1 MDESEFSDEYIVL
14 KSIVEGEYENDVEVG
29 DNMEVKHFNQNSPGK
44 TFIKLTFEEREFLK
58 LIDDLSEYDMD
69 DAVELL
75 NIRSYY
81 YREPREYLSWDSA
94 EDDFKEGYH
103 FGQFDEVNL
112 GILKELIKYS
122 PNVENIE
129 DSGGIANFLLD
140 HDKEWGYDVSNM
152 ITEYQNRYNECME
165 DGLVDLVKS
174 ELSDILNP
182 YNIVEKELLTEY
194 VTIASNLVRL
204 YEETDSQNLSIKEL
218 IEKLITNL
226 DRSFGNYTED
236 VWNVG
241 CQNFDRET
249 YNKDVNYYLKRVLE
263 KVESSFEDGEA
274 DLEGYERIMKYIKK
288 LPHVKHINIH
298 GVNWYPIPTMEGYSF
313 TIKNVNVVNG
323 VTIIVRSNSGGSNE
337 TRRLSFEDFPTFIE
351 NYKLFE
357 SKKIKGIIREQLE
370 STVNNQIFNFIKTLP
385 PIKEKQP
392 INYLKNEINKHNRV
406 SGDNI
411 NLESVLKAGL
421 TKNPNFRIDL
431 FGVQMGDIQKVI
443 KTISYNYNPKITFT
457 LTLNPVWKKT
467 LPGVNIKF

>member
-14 KSIVEGEYENDVEVG
+14 KSIVDGEYENDVEVG
-29 DNMEVKHFNQNSPGK
+29 DNMEVKHFNKNNPGK
-44 TFIKLTFEEREFLK
+44 TFIKLTFEEREFLG
-58 LIDDLSEYDMD
+58 LIEDLSDYDIDDAID
-69 DAVELL
+69 LL
-75 NIRSYY
+75 NISNYY
-81 YREPREYLSWDSA
+81 YHEPREYLSWDSA
-94 EDDFKEGYH
+94 KDDFYEGYH
-103 FGQFDEVNL
+103 FGQFDGENTK
-112 GILKELIKYS
+112 ILKEIIKYS

-129 DSGGIANFLLD
+129 DSSGIAHFLRD

-152 ITEYQNRYNECME
+152 ITEYQNRYNQCME
-165 DGLVDLVKS
+165 DALSDMVKD
-174 ELSDILNP
+174 ELSNILDP
-182 YNIVEKELLTEY
+182 YNIIEKDLLTEY
-194 VTIASNLVRL
+194 VTIASNLLRL
-204 YEETDSQNLSIKEL
+204 YEETDSQNLTIKEL

-226 DRSFGNYTED
+226 DRSFGNYSED

-241 CQNFDRET
+241 CQNFDNET
-249 YNKDVNYYLKRVLE
+249 YNKDVNYYLKRILE
-263 KVESSFEDGEA
+263 KIEESFEDGDA
-274 DLEGYERIMKYIKK
+274 DFEGYERIMKYIKK
-288 LPHVKHINIH
+288 LPHVTHN
-298 GVNWYPIPTMEGYSF
+298 GVKWYSTPTMEGYSF
-313 TIKNVNVVNG
+313 TIKNINVING
-323 VTIIVRSNSGGSNE
+323 VTIFIRSNSGGSNE

-385 PIKEKQP
+385 PIKGEQP